1 VTKLKEIARGSIGR
15 ALDRAEHCRLRNEP
29 WEAESICLDVLEVE
43 PEHQE
48 ALVRLVLSLTDQFEQ
63 DMSRLGEARAAV
75 GRLRDEY
82 ALRYYS
88 GIIEERAGKAHL
100 ARNTPGS
107 GAYRAL
113 QKAMEWYEKAE
124 AIHPPENDDAIL
136 RWNTCVRRLTRLGHM
151 DPVREDPVNPLML
164 E

>member
-1 VTKLKEIARGSIGR
+1 MTKLKKLTRGSIGR
-15 ALDRAEHCRLRNEP
+15 ALERAEHCRLRNEP
-29 WEAESICLDVLEVE
+29 WEAESICLDVLEVD
-43 PEHQE
+43 PEYQE
-48 ALVRLVLSLTDQFEQ
+48 ALVRLVLSLTDQFQQ
-63 DMSRLGEARAAV
+63 DMSRLGDARAAV
-75 GRLRDEY
+75 GRLKDEY

-113 QKAMEWYEKAE
+113 QNAMKWYEKAE
-124 AIHPPENDDAIL
+124 AIRPPENDDAIL

-151 DPVREDPVNPLML
+151 EPVRDEPVSPLML

>member
-1 VTKLKEIARGSIGR
+1 MTKLKEIARGSIGR

-29 WEAESICLDVLEVE
+29 WEAESICLDVLDVE

-48 ALVRLVLSLTDQFEQ
+48 ALVRLILSLTDQFQQ

-75 GRLRDEY
+75 GRLKDEY
-82 ALRYYS
+82 ALSYYS

-100 ARNTPGS
+100 TRNTPGS

-124 AIHPPENDDAIL
+124 AIRPLENDDAIL
-136 RWNTCVRRLTRLGHM
+136 RWNTCVRQLTRLGHM
-151 DPVREDPVNPLML
+151 EPVQDEPVNPLML

>member
-1 VTKLKEIARGSIGR
+1 MTKLKELARGSIGR
-15 ALDRAEHCRLRNEP
+15 ALERAEHCRLRNEP

-48 ALVRLVLSLTDQFEQ
+48 ALVRLVLSLTDQFQQ
-63 DMSRLGEARAAV
+63 DMRRLGEARVAA
-75 GRLRDEY
+75 GRLKDEY

-124 AIHPPENDDAIL
+124 TIRPPENDDAIL
-136 RWNTCVRRLTRLGHM
+136 RWNTCVRRLIRLGHM
-151 DPVREDPVNPLML
+151 EPVGDEPVSLLML

>member
-1 VTKLKEIARGSIGR
+1 MTKLKELTPRSIGR
-15 ALDRAEHCRLRNEP
+15 SLDRAEHCRLRNEP

-48 ALVRLVLSLTDQFEQ
+48 ALVRLILSLTDQFQQ

-75 GRLRDEY
+75 GRLKDEY
-82 ALRYYS
+82 ALLYYS

-100 ARNTPGS
+100 TRNTPGS
-107 GAYRAL
+107 GAYRSL

-124 AIHPPENDDAIL
+124 AIRPLENDDAIL
-136 RWNTCVRRLTRLGHM
+136 RWNTCVRQLTRLGHM
-151 DPVREDPVNPLML
+151 EPVQEEPVSPMML